1 MRCNMKNA
9 NISRLGGFTLI
20 ELLVVVL
27 IIGILAGVAL
37 PQYQTAVA
45 KSRLAAVIP
54 NVKSMANSLEMYYLA
69 NGAYPPDANEDF
81 GFEVDLPKS
90 CTSRT
95 TTNAIYCP
103 NNDVYDLLDYGQP
116 SVFGG
121 NRKAKVGY
129 TIWLQNSNQPGLH
142 QCVAVTADKV
152 ANSVCKSMGGIPSN
166 KQTATYSK
174 TALGGDTTSYDL
186 P

>member
-1 MRCNMKNA
+1 MALEPKTGK
-9 NISRLGGFTLI
+9 ILV
-20 ELLVVVL
+20 ELSKPDFDPNTIAQNWESLVND
-27 IIGILAGVAL
+27 AD
-37 PQYQTAVA
+37 
-45 KSRLAAVIP
+45 
-54 NVKSMANSLEMYYLA
+54 NSCLLNRA
-69 NGAYPPDANEDF
+69 TNGAYPPDANEDF

-95 TTNAIYCP
+95 TTSAIYCP